1 MHIKTKMDFLPVI
14 FVAVGAL
21 VVAMIYVVMGSKI
34 RSWMHKA
41 PTNVK

>member
-1 MHIKTKMDFLPVI
+1 MI

-34 RSWMHKA
+34 RGWMHKA
-41 PTNVK
+41 PANLK